1 MTDIAFKRISPEE
14 SRVYLDGD
22 FAGEV
27 HRQDD
32 ILNPGSHYYV
42 CSLDEDPRGP
52 VRIHERS
59 RIRGIVAERVLTHP
73 LWN

>member
-1 MTDIAFKRISPEE
+1 MTDIAFKRITPEE

-22 FAGEV
+22 FVGEV

-32 ILNPGSHYYV
+32 ILKPGSHYYV
-42 CSLDEDPRGP
+42 CWLDEDPRGP
-52 VRIHERS
+52 VRIPERS
-59 RIRGIVAERVLTHP
+59 RIRETVARRILTHP

>member
-1 MTDIAFKRISPEE
+1 MTDIAFKRITPEE
-14 SRVYLDGD
+14 SRVYFDGD
-22 FAGEV
+22 LVGEV

-32 ILNPGSHYYV
+32 ILNPGSHFYV
-42 CSLDEDPRGP
+42 AHLSEDPRGP

-59 RIRGIVAERVLTHP
+59 RIREVVTRLVVTHP